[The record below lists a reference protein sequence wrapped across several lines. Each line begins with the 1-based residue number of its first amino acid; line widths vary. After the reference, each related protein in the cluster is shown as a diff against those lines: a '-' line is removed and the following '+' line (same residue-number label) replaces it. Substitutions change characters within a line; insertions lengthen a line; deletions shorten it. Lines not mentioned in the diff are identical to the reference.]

1 MENNDIPRDLQLAI
15 PWIVW
20 GFWKKTG
27 MNFNLMVTW

>member
-20 GFWKKTG
+20 GIWKKQEWI
-27 MNFNLMVTW
+27 LIWW